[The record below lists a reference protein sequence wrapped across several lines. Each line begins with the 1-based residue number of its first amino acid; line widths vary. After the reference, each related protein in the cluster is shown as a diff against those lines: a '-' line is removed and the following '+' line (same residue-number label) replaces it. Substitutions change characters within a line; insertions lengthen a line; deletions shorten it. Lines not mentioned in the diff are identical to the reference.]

1 MCRTCPDWKY
11 RSWQHNYWK
20 VVKDAEANRQMKL
33 GRLSLDDDFQSAAV
47 GDGGAR

>member
-20 VVKDAEANRQMKL
+20 VVKDAEGQRRATLN
-33 GRLSLDDDFQSAAV
+33 RLSVDDDFQSATA
-47 GDGGAR
+47 GGGEAA

>member
-20 VVKDAEANRQMKL
+20 VVRDAESNRQMRL
-33 GRLSLDDDFQSAAV
+33 GQLSESDDFQAETIK
-47 GDGGAR
+47 